1 RPALDIS
8 TISIGVGGVKRGDR
22 LERVRV
28 AFGAVAPTPIR
39 ARATEALLEGQRL
52 DAAAIEAAAEAAHDE
67 VRPISD
73 VRASDW
79 YRRELVRNMTR
90 RVLAH
95 VAFG

>member
-1 RPALDIS
+1 M
-8 TISIGVGGVKRGDR
+8 
-22 LERVRV
+22 
-28 AFGAVAPTPIR
+28 
-39 ARATEALLEGQRL
+39 LEGKRL

-79 YRRELVRNMTR
+79 YRQELVRNMTR
-90 RVLAH
+90 RILAD